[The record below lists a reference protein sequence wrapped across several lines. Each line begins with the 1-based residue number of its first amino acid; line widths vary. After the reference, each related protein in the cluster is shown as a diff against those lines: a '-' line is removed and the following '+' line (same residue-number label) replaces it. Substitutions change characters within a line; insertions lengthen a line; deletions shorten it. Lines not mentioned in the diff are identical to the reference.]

1 MKFRIDALFQARTNP
16 QVGTVEVSS
25 SSSSVMLEQS
35 GGQLFRRG
43 NRLAVFGVI
52 FGILTVTAIS
62 NSGLSQGIQL
72 VKVDVQLVEHGYR
85 VSKLSGHSVV
95 NDKDER
101 IGKID
106 DFVIGQDEGN
116 PLFTV
121 LEVGGFL
128 GIGSR
133 LVAVPYDSL
142 VIDQSGNKINK
153 IALPGASKEQ
163 LQKLAELRYG
173 N

>member
-1 MKFRIDALFQARTNP
+1 MPFPKGSTNP
-16 QVGTVEVSS
+16 QAGTDEA
-25 SSSSVMLEQS
+25 SSSVMLEHLA
-35 GGQLFRRG
+35 GQRFRRG
-43 NRLAVFGVI
+43 YRLAIFGVM
-52 FGILTVTAIS
+52 FGILTVAAIP
-62 NSGLSQGIQL
+62 NSGLSQGVQL
-72 VKVDVQLVEHGYR
+72 VKVDVQVVEHGYR
-85 VSKLSGHSVV
+85 VSKLSGHTVV

-106 DFVIGQDEGN
+106 EFVIGQDEGH

-142 VIDQSGNKINK
+142 VIDQSGNKIDK

-163 LQKLAELRYG
+163 LQKLAEFRYG